1 MSSFDST
8 DSETEMNNSQLNESI
23 KSSQQNNN
31 QRNITIFDWDDTI
44 MYTSTLESILSG
56 SQVKMNSFSINAQEC
71 QSEAYCLL
79 ESAIQKG
86 TVFIVTNASLSWIVY
101 CCKYYMPKLIPL
113 LHKIQIFSCRDC
125 YEMNYPNQENIWKT
139 MAFNDILQMEIKNTQ
154 QVHSV
159 ISIGDSI
166 NERNALLSFC
176 KDKSLI
182 IPKSV
187 KLMEKPNI
195 DLLCKELQFIHSQLN
210 YLVTCTSKIDFQLR
224 FNSV

>member
-44 MYTSTLESILSG
+44 MYTSMLESILSG
-56 SQVKMNSFSINAQEC
+56 KTTNMDSFSITAEKIEY
-71 QSEAYCLL
+71 EAYSLL
-79 ESAIQKG
+79 ESAIQMG

>member
-1 MSSFDST
+1 
-8 DSETEMNNSQLNESI
+8 
-23 KSSQQNNN
+23 
-31 QRNITIFDWDDTI
+31 
-44 MYTSTLESILSG
+44 
-56 SQVKMNSFSINAQEC
+56 
-71 QSEAYCLL
+71 
-79 ESAIQKG
+79 
-86 TVFIVTNASLSWIVY
+86 
-101 CCKYYMPKLIPL
+101 
-113 LHKIQIFSCRDC
+113 
-125 YEMNYPNQENIWKT
+125 
-139 MAFNDILQMEIKNTQ
+139 MEIKNTQ

-176 KDKSLI
+176 KDKSSI

-187 KLMEKPNI
+187 KLMEKPHI